1 MEIIVAI
8 KQVPDTLEAEIDPET
23 HTLIRAGL
31 PTAINSFDE
40 IGIELALQLRQRHGG
55 RVTILSMG
63 PKSAIRAIQTAYAM
77 GADRGVLLNDR
88 RLAGSD
94 TWATAVALAAA
105 IRKLGPFDLL
115 IFGKQASD
123 GDTAQVGPEVA
134 QLCDVPQVTYVVN
147 VRSLD
152 LSGRRIEVE
161 RILERGR
168 QRVRASLPAL
178 LTVTK
183 GEVFPH
189 FPTLAEVLA
198 ARKKEVAV
206 WGLDELGLARDSVGL
221 RGSPTRVRQVF
232 SPTHNVNVELF
243 EGAVTEAVPRLV
255 DRLLGGGAIR

>member
-40 IGIELALQLRQRHGG
+40 IGLELALQLRERHGG
-55 RVTILSMG
+55 QVTVLSMG
-63 PKSAIRAIQTAYAM
+63 PKSAVRALQTALAM
-77 GADRGVLLNDR
+77 GADRGILLNDR

-94 TWATAVALAAA
+94 TWATALALAAA
-105 IRKLGPFDLL
+105 ARKLAPFDLL
-115 IFGKQASD
+115 VFGKQASD

-147 VRSLD
+147 VRSVD
-152 LSGRRIEVE
+152 LAERRIEVD

-189 FPTLAEVLA
+189 FPTLAEVLE
-198 ARKKEVAV
+198 ARKKDIAV
-206 WGLDELGLARDSVGL
+206 WGVDELGLDRDAVGL
-221 RGSPTRVRQVF
+221 PGSPTRVRRIF
-232 SPTHNVNVELF
+232 SPTRNANVELF
-243 EGAVTEAVPRLV
+243 EGTVTETVPKLV
-255 DRLLGGGAIR
+255 DRLLGGGAIL